1 MGMLQNRSTLPRSV
15 LHLSAA
21 HVFACQLPSCPLYL
35 FACAACVQRR
45 PGKHHQ
51 KVSVDRRTQCTGFG
65 QGHQA
70 NATIGCACCM
80 ADALAPNATMLAVTL
95 SRLTRNRPS
104 HLIIPKLH
112 AYTYVVSPPA
122 VFVLCSA
129 LLCFAVL
136 CCAVLCYAPGLLL
149 WALPLSQ
156 LTGLLS
162 TVTSRSPQ

>member
-1 MGMLQNRSTLPRSV
+1 VGRIVACRKGGTLVSKVWSLEHWLSMGMLQNRSTLPRSV

-35 FACAACVQRR
+35 CACAACVQRR
-45 PGKHHQ
+45 PGKRHQ
-51 KVSVDRRTQCTGFG
+51 KASVNRRTQCTGLG

-80 ADALAPNATMLAVTL
+80 ADALAPNATMPAVTL

-112 AYTYVVSPPA
+112 AYKKKI
-122 VFVLCSA
+122 
-129 LLCFAVL
+129 
-136 CCAVLCYAPGLLL
+136 APFLRCVHCGCQ
-149 WALPLSQ
+149 P
-156 LTGLLS
+156 
-162 TVTSRSPQ
+162 V